1 MVTKFL
7 YGFIIWIL
15 SLIVVSLIGGL
26 LLWLS
31 WELGIRALF
40 TSLPSMNYGI
50 AFFCMIFVSM
60 LGSAWRG
67 IQEVSNED

>member
-7 YGFIIWIL
+7 YVCIIWIL
-15 SLIVVSLIGGL
+15 SLVVVSLAGGL

-31 WELGIRALF
+31 WELGVRALF

-67 IQEVSNED
+67 IKVASNED

>member
-1 MVTKFL
+1 MVIKFL
-7 YGFIIWIL
+7 YLFIVWIL
-15 SLIVVSLIGGL
+15 SLIAVSLTGGL

-31 WELGIRALF
+31 WEFGVRALF
-40 TSLPSMNYGI
+40 TSLPPMNYGI

-67 IQEVSNED
+67 IRVTSHED

>member
-7 YGFIIWIL
+7 YYFIVWIL
-15 SLIVVSLIGGL
+15 SLIAVSLAGGL

-31 WELGIRALF
+31 WELGVRALF
-40 TSLPSMNYGI
+40 TSLPSMNYGV

-67 IQEVSNED
+67 IKVVSNED